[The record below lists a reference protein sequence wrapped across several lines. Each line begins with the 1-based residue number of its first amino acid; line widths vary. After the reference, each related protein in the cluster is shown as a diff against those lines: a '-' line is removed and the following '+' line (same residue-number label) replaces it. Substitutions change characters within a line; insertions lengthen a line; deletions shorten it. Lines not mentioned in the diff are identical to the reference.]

1 MHPLFLNQILKT
13 VIFCLRFEFWP
24 KLYYIVHKC
33 KNVNHHPSSFWKLQ
47 FKIKSPVSLVIV
59 KSKYTC
65 FTHMSFKLSR
75 DHFIICH
82 LSGKYIVGIY
92 LSSFIFYVWKLFY
105 FQKSSLFL
113 WGSYFAVIWL
123 HCHQK
128 RLLFSTNHFKETLY
142 TVLSSSPFLPPLIK
156 VPTPVLP
163 TFGILKKLQV
173 WCHFKKNLQFLKN
186 LTICTTCTVGLGFF
200 E

>member
-59 KSKYTC
+59 KSKCTC

-82 LSGKYIVGIY
+82 LSGKCIVGIY

-105 FQKSSLFL
+105 FQKVPSFYGDFILQSFDFIVIKRGYFFQQTTSKKPFILYYHHPLFYRHL
-113 WGSYFAVIWL
+113 
-123 HCHQK
+123 
-128 RLLFSTNHFKETLY
+128 
-142 TVLSSSPFLPPLIK
+142 
-156 VPTPVLP
+156 
-163 TFGILKKLQV
+163 
-173 WCHFKKNLQFLKN
+173 
-186 LTICTTCTVGLGFF
+186 
-200 E
+200 